1 VTVRALAAAC
11 VLALGAPAT
20 AAPRND
26 AQAQRERLLAALA
39 ELNSHVHALRYAE
52 ARATAE
58 RALELGAA
66 RGEDLAAMAR
76 ALGIITASLDD
87 PATAEQW
94 FLLWLSIDPTARLD
108 PGTSPKVTAPFAA
121 AKARATTPL
130 DLALTSDRARYLITV
145 RGDPGHFVRAVVV
158 RAHDTRAHATTFEID
173 PYAPGATAS
182 PDGFVVSVESEPFPD
197 VAVDVSLRDAHGNE
211 LLGASQRRPEP
222 VMVGDGSGGGRP
234 RPRSRSFF
242 ASPWPYAVIAGAAAG
257 LGGVFVWR
265 RAVATDDLDHILAN
279 SGQYTFADAED
290 ARGRA
295 ERHGWSAVASF
306 AAAGALATTAVILA
320 VRSPEDRAVTV
331 APTTGGA
338 MLLATTPF

>member
-1 VTVRALAAAC
+1 MRALAAAC
-11 VLALGAPAT
+11 VIALGSPAA

-26 AQAQRERLLAALA
+26 AQAQRERLMTALA
-39 ELNSHVHALRYAE
+39 ELNAHVHALRYAE

-87 PATAEQW
+87 LATAEQW

-130 DLALTSDRARYLITV
+130 DISLTSEGPRYLIHV
-145 RGDPGHFVRAVVV
+145 RGDPGRFVRTVVV

-173 PYAPGATAS
+173 PYAPGARAA
-182 PDGFVVSVESEPFPD
+182 PDGFVVGVESEPFPD
-197 VAVDVSLRDAHGNE
+197 VAIDVSLRDAHGNE
-211 LLGASQRRPEP
+211 LLGASQRRPTPAPNGEKP
-222 VMVGDGSGGGRP
+222 PPPPP
-234 RPRSRSFF
+234 RRSFF
-242 ASPWPYAVIAGAAAG
+242 ARPAPYAVVAGVAAG

-265 RAVATDDLDHILAN
+265 RSVATDDLDHILAN
-279 SGQYTFADAED
+279 SSRYTFADAED

-306 AAAGALATTAVILA
+306 AAAGALATAAVILA
-320 VRSPEDRAVTV
+320 VRAPDERAVTI
-331 APTTGGA
+331 APTEGGGA